1 MHRTTYTS
9 LVAACLAISAAGQ
22 HDQGVGNYPLDESL
36 FDMNPSG
43 YSTLR
48 FVGNMTSL
56 SKADSA
62 GNWHLKYP
70 EYASGAVSTSKT
82 RTGETQFLTFGA
94 PGVVGLDSALRI
106 DRGNVECGAGLGGG
120 LVETLFL
127 FETHDKLQ
135 LVRTRSQ
142 NTTGYPQYK
151 GIPSASELC
160 SLSEK
165 VFEKKKN
172 PGCGD
177 VTFPKTTHDLAT
189 WNMGFENSQGVATSW
204 NGTNRIKA
212 YPSWVNPGV
221 ATLLY
226 GAKLGYPFV
235 PSSCLDAFN
244 GNWFDVQHD
253 KNTTST
259 WPNSNFTVGHW
270 MTYHDDIDIDDA
282 ATWSVGLDGKWKGI
296 PTAFDRSI
304 NEIVSV
310 HPLET
315 KKMTINA
322 RVEPYELKNTDGRVL
337 KKEELFPQVPH
348 FPKCHFQ

>member
-9 LVAACLAISAAGQ
+9 LVAACLATSAAAQ
-22 HDQGVGNYPLDESL
+22 HDKGVGNYPLDESL

-106 DRGNVECGAGLGGG
+106 DRGNVNCGAGLGGG

-135 LVRTRSQ
+135 LVRTTSQ
-142 NTTGYPQYK
+142 NTTEYPQYE
-151 GIPSASELC
+151 GIPSANELC

-172 PGCGD
+172 PGCDD

-204 NGTNRIKA
+204 NGTNRINDPPA
-212 YPSWVNPGV
+212 M
-221 ATLLY
+221 LFY

-253 KNTTST
+253 KNTTSNSST
-259 WPNSNFTVGHW
+259 WPNSSFTVGHW
-270 MTYHDDIDIDDA
+270 MTYHDDIDIDNA

-310 HPLET
+310 HPLNI

>member
-1 MHRTTYTS
+1 MYTS
-9 LVAACLAISAAGQ
+9 LVAACLVISVTGQ
-22 HDQGVGNYPLDESL
+22 HDQVAGNYPLDKSL

-135 LVRTRSQ
+135 LVRTMSR
-142 NTTGYPQYK
+142 NTTVRDVYQ

-204 NGTNRIKA
+204 NGTNRIGGLEPYDKLHA
-212 YPSWVNPGV
+212 K
-221 ATLLY
+221 LLY

-235 PSSCLDAFN
+235 PTSCLDAFN
-244 GNWFDVQHD
+244 GNWFEVYRTN
-253 KNTTST
+253 NTKSK

-270 MTYHDDIDIDDA
+270 TTFRSDNSISDSV
-282 ATWSVGLDGKWKGI
+282 TWSVGLDGKWKGI

-348 FPKCHFQ
+348 FPKCQQL